1 MKQRRT
7 PILLALAA
15 VLAIAPLS
23 ACSGVGPGLLT
34 EQGSSLPSQ
43 VDSGSVPDLPA
54 PDQGGARSLSP
65 EQAPGAASA
74 ESSADTPAVERAIIK
89 TGVLGIEVGNTE
101 EAADR
106 VTEIADELG
115 GTVESR
121 RLSSS
126 GAGGSTSAS
135 VTIRV
140 PVDRFDEAFEALGEV
155 GRFTVDERSATD
167 VTAERADLSARV
179 DALQTSVDR
188 LTGLMKDA
196 KTTADLLDA
205 ESMLSQ
211 RQQELDGLRAQL
223 KSLEGQADEATISIT
238 LQTRSALPGGGPSNF
253 GEGFIAGL
261 NSLAATG
268 SGALVV
274 LGVLL
279 PWLVIAAVIAL
290 AVVLIV
296 RAASRRRRQ
305 RVAAAAGAA
314 TAVAAGAAD
323 PAQADPAP
331 TDPAP
336 TDPAPTAPAQTA
348 PAPAAPTPA
357 APPYAEHPPYPPQNP
372 NLS

>member
-15 VLAIAPLS
+15 VLVIAPLS

-34 EQGSSLPSQ
+34 EPGSSLPSQ

-65 EQAPGAASA
+65 EEASGTAGA
-74 ESSADTPAVERAIIK
+74 ESIPAAERAIIK

-101 EAADR
+101 EAADQ

-296 RAASRRRRQ
+296 RAASRRRRR
-305 RVAAAAGAA
+305 RVAAAAAGAA
-314 TAVAAGAAD
+314 TAVAAADPAPAD
-323 PAQADPAP
+323 PAQ
-331 TDPAP
+331 TD
-336 TDPAPTAPAQTA
+336 

-357 APPYAEHPPYPPQNP
+357 APPYGELPPYPPQNP
-372 NLS
+372 HLS